1 MLAAGQY
8 GAMSF
13 AAHPHRIDHSMG
25 SLPILCPCK
34 DADIPPIRQ
43 SFSPAFGPVFFAHVT
58 GAYVLGDGCQ
68 RPPSVI
74 PAHPRASGTGM
85 TENTRRHNKR
95 RSAQRISFRTTRQV
109 LPSVL
114 DVSFQGGIHWGRRC
128 VGLHPP
134 LSCRTSPHQGGRS
147 ASGTI
152 AASFSSSRWAR
163 PCRRSI
169 SPLEGEMSGRTEGG
183 KAPRT
188 LDPLSMDN
196 LLKTHT

>member
-8 GAMSF
+8 GAVSF

-74 PAHPRASGTGM
+74 PTHPRASGTGM
-85 TENTRRHNKR
+85 TGNTRRHNKR
-95 RSAQRISFRTTRQV
+95 RSAQRISSRTTRQV
-109 LPSVL
+109 LPSVQ

-128 VGLHPP
+128 VGLTP
-134 LSCRTSPHQGGRS
+134 LCPAGHLPLKGGDRSAARFRTSGRL
-147 ASGTI
+147 
-152 AASFSSSRWAR
+152 RMKR
-163 PCRRSI
+163 
-169 SPLEGEMSGRTEGG
+169 
-183 KAPRT
+183 
-188 LDPLSMDN
+188 
-196 LLKTHT
+196 

>member
-8 GAMSF
+8 GAVSF

-74 PAHPRASGTGM
+74 PTHPRASGTGM
-85 TENTRRHNKR
+85 TGNTRRHNNR
-95 RSAQRISFRTTRQV
+95 RSAQRISSRTTRQV
-109 LPSVL
+109 LPSVQ

-128 VGLHPP
+128 VGLTP
-134 LSCRTSPHQGGRS
+134 LCPAGHLPLKGGDRSAAKSRTSRS
-147 ASGTI
+147 L
-152 AASFSSSRWAR
+152 RVKR
-163 PCRRSI
+163 
-169 SPLEGEMSGRTEGG
+169 
-183 KAPRT
+183 
-188 LDPLSMDN
+188 
-196 LLKTHT
+196 